1 MLKYLMENGNSTT
14 YQWRT
19 GEKPEVIE
27 EAKIFIDTSDENE
40 VVQVTDDVSLFII
53 IYGVLHLKSYSVRT
67 VMTVLNVNAESS
79 FSKLITYINCSMQTF
94 TCFCPAILICNLW
107 KYPVHSFLVNPT
119 DFSV

>member
-40 VVQVTDDVSLFII
+40 IVQVTDDVSLLII
-53 IYGVLHLKSYSVRT
+53 IYFYLRVTQSEL
-67 VMTVLNVNAESS
+67 
-79 FSKLITYINCSMQTF
+79 
-94 TCFCPAILICNLW
+94 LW
-107 KYPVHSFLVNPT
+107 QF
-119 DFSV
+119 

>member
-53 IYGVLHLKSYSVRT
+53 IYRVPVLNFKSYSVRT

-79 FSKLITYINCSMQTF
+79 FSKLITCINFSM
-94 TCFCPAILICNLW
+94 
-107 KYPVHSFLVNPT
+107 
-119 DFSV
+119 

>member
-53 IYGVLHLKSYSVRT
+53 IYGVLHLKSYSVRI

-79 FSKLITYINCSMQTF
+79 FSKLITCINCSM
-94 TCFCPAILICNLW
+94 
-107 KYPVHSFLVNPT
+107 
-119 DFSV
+119 

>member
-40 VVQVTDDVSLFII
+40 VVQVTDDVSLLII
-53 IYGVLHLKSYSVRT
+53 IYFYLRVTLSELLCLQCKCRIF
-67 VMTVLNVNAESS
+67 LQ
-79 FSKLITYINCSMQTF
+79 LIDHMY
-94 TCFCPAILICNLW
+94 
-107 KYPVHSFLVNPT
+107 
-119 DFSV
+119 

>member
-53 IYGVLHLKSYSVRT
+53 
-67 VMTVLNVNAESS
+67 
-79 FSKLITYINCSMQTF
+79 
-94 TCFCPAILICNLW
+94 
-107 KYPVHSFLVNPT
+107 
-119 DFSV
+119 